1 MPFADRRD
9 AGRRLAAR
17 LDRWRSRDVVVLA
30 IPRGGVPVAFEVA
43 GALGAPLDV
52 VLVRK
57 LGLPFQP
64 ELALGAIGEGGLRVA
79 DPDLVRRL
87 GVSAADLAAVEA
99 AERSELER
107 RAARFRAGR
116 ERVSAAGRTAIVVD
130 DGLATGSTAR
140 VAVTAA
146 RAAGAARVV
155 VAVPVGAAQAVAALH
170 ANAGGAGRADDG
182 AGRADC
188 AGCADEV
195 VCLECPPEF
204 TAVGQWYAD
213 FSQTPDEE
221 VTRLLAGEDCVPGR
235 APGDEDVTVFAGAV
249 PLAGRLT
256 VPDRAAGVVVF
267 AHGSGSERYSPRAR
281 SAADTLHRAGIATL
295 LVDLLTPSE
304 EADRA
309 RLFAVEL
316 LANRLVEVTRWVRAR
331 TGLPV
336 GYYGTGTGAAAAL
349 CAATDYRVEVAAV
362 VARGGRPDLAGKRLG
377 WVRTPTLLIAGAHD
391 TALREL
397 HRDTCARL
405 PGESR
410 LAIVPGA
417 TQLFEEPGALDAAA
431 CLARD
436 WYREHLTRA
445 RIGGAAGRHSR

>member
-1 MPFADRRD
+1 MPFTDRRD

-30 IPRGGVPVAFEVA
+30 IPRGGVPVGFEVA

-79 DPDLVRRL
+79 DADLVRRL

-116 ERVSAAGRTAIVVD
+116 ERVSPAGRTAIVVD

-155 VAVPVGAAQAVAALH
+155 VAVPVGAAQAVAALRTG
-170 ANAGGAGRADDG
+170 AGGAAGPEGADD
-182 AGRADC
+182 
-188 AGCADEV
+188 V

-213 FSQTPDEE
+213 FTQTPDEE
-221 VTRLLAGEDCVPGR
+221 VTRLLAGEDCVSGR

-256 VPDRAAGVVVF
+256 VPERAGGVVVF

-295 LVDLLTPSE
+295 LVDLLTPTE

-336 GYYGTGTGAAAAL
+336 GYFGTGTGAAAAL

-377 WVRTPTLLIAGAHD
+377 WVRTPTLLIAGAQD

-405 PGESR
+405 SGEAR
-410 LAIVPGA
+410 LAVVPGA

-436 WYREHLTRA
+436 WYREHLTPVPVQR
-445 RIGGAAGRHSR
+445 AAGRHLPR